1 MYLKPSDIHFS
12 QDSISNTF
20 GKKTQHRNTYIG
32 ETLDELING
41 TATVFSIP
49 TISVFTHKGKW
60 FTSDNRRLWVFRK
73 AEELGILRS
82 IPVSENL
89 LSIIGIKTPKL
100 TTKNGGL
107 SVSVRGNDPGGHT
120 WRQLN
125 EERSRNQYHNNTHL
139 SNRME
144 ETNSRYTTNDG
155 SSCYSKSLK
164 ENHSNSG
171 LPNHSEKPRQSYSG
185 LSNTFSQPC
194 FDERGRVSNY
204 GYKTENSRQKESSTR
219 KLDLID
225 GAVAVG
231 ALAYLFMKLL

>member
-1 MYLKPSDIHFS
+1 MKLKPSDIHFS

-20 GKKTQHRNTYIG
+20 GKKTQHRNTYTG

-49 TISVFTHKGKW
+49 TISVFQYKGKW
-60 FTSDNRRLWVFRK
+60 LISDNRRLWVFRM

-82 IPVSENL
+82 IPVSEIL
-89 LSIIGIKTPKL
+89 LSMIGIKNPKL
-100 TTKNGGL
+100 NTKNGGL

-120 WRQLN
+120 WRRLI
-125 EERSRNQYHNNTHL
+125 EEKSRNQYHNSTHH

-144 ETNSRYTTNDG
+144 RI
-155 SSCYSKSLK
+155 
-164 ENHSNSG
+164 
-171 LPNHSEKPRQSYSG
+171 
-185 LSNTFSQPC
+185 
-194 FDERGRVSNY
+194 SNY
-204 GYKTENSRQKESSTR
+204 GYKRENSRQKESSTR
-219 KLDLID
+219 KIDLMD

>member
-1 MYLKPSDIHFS
+1 MNLKPSDIHFS

-49 TISVFTHKGKW
+49 TISVFQHKGKW

-89 LSIIGIKTPKL
+89 LSMIGIKNPKL
-100 TTKNGGL
+100 NTKNGGL

-120 WRQLN
+120 WRRLI
-125 EERSRNQYHNNTHL
+125 EERSRNQYHNSTHH

-155 SSCYSKSLK
+155 SSWYSKPLT
-164 ENHSNSG
+164 ENHSYSG
-171 LPNHSEKPRQSYSG
+171 HSEKPRQYYSR
-185 LSNTFSQPC
+185 LSTNFNHPS
-194 FDERGRVSNY
+194 FAERGGSQIMVIKEKTADRKNRVHV
-204 GYKTENSRQKESSTR
+204 
-219 KLDLID
+219 KLI
-225 GAVAVG
+225 
-231 ALAYLFMKLL
+231 